1 MQKSVYSLVL
11 ADDVVAAVDRLAYQ
25 QGTSRSNMINQILAS
40 HCSFVTPEKRRRD
53 IFSLVEDLFSGGSG
67 CFKVQLQPSDS
78 MLSIQSALA
87 YKYKPSIRYAVELYH
102 PGEAFMGELRVSF
115 RTQSRQLIATLSQ
128 FYRLWEKL
136 ENAYVGNL
144 FPGGQVSCQVQD
156 ERFYRKLLPPKAQE
170 GVSEQ
175 EAGEAIAGYI
185 KAFDHGLKTF
195 FAHLENPPAALSE
208 TEKAYLSY
216 LRGGSPVI

>member
-11 ADDVVAAVDRLAYQ
+11 ADEVVAAVDRLAYQ

-53 IFSLVEDLFSGGSG
+53 IFSMVEDLFSGGG
-67 CFKVQLQPSDS
+67 CFKVQLQPSDT

-102 PGEAFMGELRVSF
+102 PGEEFMGELRVSF
-115 RTQSRQLIATLSQ
+115 RTQSRQLIGALSQ

-136 ENAYVGNL
+136 ENAYIGSL
-144 FPGGQVSCQVQD
+144 FPGGKVSCQAQD
-156 ERFYRKLLPPKAQE
+156 ERFYRKLLPPRAKE
-170 GVSEQ
+170 GVNEQ
-175 EAGEAIAGYI
+175 ETGEAIAGYI
-185 KAFDHGLKTF
+185 KAFDHALKTF
-195 FAHLENPPAALSE
+195 FANLNDPPAALAE
-208 TEKAYLSY
+208 TEKAYLAY